1 MSLSMYDASI
11 PVLIRGLGI
20 MSDYLDKAAAYAVE
34 KNIPVSVLL
43 QARLAPDMLPLA
55 GQVQRASDNAK
66 GGAARLAGVS
76 GPTFADTETTLEEL
90 QERVAKTVAFLE
102 TITPEQL
109 AGSASRS
116 NELRFRSINGVMRG
130 DVYLLSFLLPNFFF
144 HITTA
149 HDILRHNG
157 CQLNKRDYIGS
168 DSLSYVNPPVT
179 SFFGWQPTGV
189 TNSK

>member
-11 PVLIRGLGI
+11 PVLIRGLAI
-20 MSDYLDKAAAYAVE
+20 MSHYLDKAAAYAIE

-66 GGAARLAGVS
+66 GGAARLAGIT
-76 GPTFADTETTLEEL
+76 GPNFADTETTLEEL

-109 AGSASRS
+109 EGSESRS

-179 SFFGWQPTGV
+179 SFFGWHPAGTA
-189 TNSK
+189 TLK